1 MKLAP
6 GNTFATRC
14 ADILM
19 NRGGVASSK
28 IFLVLD
34 NRGQNQMKIRRIHVS
49 VCYNLVFGKGGKGGD
64 NAGLSGSPFT
74 AYDRKLF
81 HGVRSVVLI
90 F

>member
-1 MKLAP
+1 MKLAS
-6 GNTFATRC
+6 GNTFATPC

-19 NRGGVASSK
+19 NRSRMASFK

-34 NRGQNQMKIRRIHVS
+34 HRGQNQMKIRSIHVG
-49 VCYNLVFGKGGKGGD
+49 VRYNLIFSKGRKRGD
-64 NAGLSGSPFT
+64 KAGLSGSPFT

-81 HGVRSVVLI
+81 HGVRSIVLI